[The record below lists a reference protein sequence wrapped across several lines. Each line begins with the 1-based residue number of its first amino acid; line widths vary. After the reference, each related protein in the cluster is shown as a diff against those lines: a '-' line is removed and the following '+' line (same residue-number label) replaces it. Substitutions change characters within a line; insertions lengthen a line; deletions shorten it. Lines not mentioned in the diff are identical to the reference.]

1 MEKKEKEPEKV
12 LTIDEAEEAKAAAR
26 KAEKSRRM
34 LEKAMRVPL
43 NDTVL
48 QIQDG
53 VIDIKDLFHRI
64 LMKVKEAKKNG

>member
-1 MEKKEKEPEKV
+1 MDKPEEVKKTE
-12 LTIDEAEEAKAAAR
+12 AR

-64 LMKVKEAKKNG
+64 ELKVKEGKKNG